1 MYQRKIVILQYWTI
15 IIGSVSDR
23 LALVVD
29 LMWPECNDL
38 LIISDKI
45 ISWQT
50 NVHWQ
55 LWQQEDF

>member
-15 IIGSVSDR
+15 IIGNVSDR